1 MKETN
6 KARIDKIKEYRAL
19 HKIPEFAN
27 SEEYHAWMETPDGKE
42 YATALENIRDQV
54 KQRGGKR
61 AGSGRKKIYQEGV
74 TIHKRVSKET
84 LVLLKEYSKKCN
96 ISENQALDMLVQE
109 GYKHI
114 QEA

>member
-1 MKETN
+1 MKVL
-6 KARIDKIKEYRAL
+6 IK
-19 HKIPEFAN
+19 
-27 SEEYHAWMETPDGKE
+27 
-42 YATALENIRDQV
+42 ALENIRDEV

-61 AGSGRKKIYQEGV
+61 PGSGRKKIYQEGV

-84 LVLLKEYSKKCN
+84 VILLKEYSKKYK
-96 ISENQALDMLVQE
+96 ISENQALDRLVQE